1 MTARPLRLGIF
12 GAGGHAKVVADTAW
26 RGQNY
31 VPVAFYDD
39 DVTRHNQVHYRSV
52 EIRGDFNR
60 LLDDLSEK
68 VIDAAFVAIGNND
81 VRATLGQ
88 QILEKGFSLATLVD
102 PNAVLSSSVILGSGT
117 LVVAGAIINADTHT
131 GSHVII
137 NTAASI
143 DHDCMID
150 DGAHI
155 APNATLCGGARVG
168 KRTLI
173 GVGATLLPSTEVP
186 QNSVVGGGSVITYSL
201 QTSGNYVGCPARL
214 LAKR

>member
-1 MTARPLRLGIF
+1 MTARPLKLGIF

-26 RGQNY
+26 RRQNY

-60 LLDDLSEK
+60 LLDDLSEE

-102 PNAVLSSSVILGSGT
+102 PNAVLSPSVILGSGT
-117 LVVAGAIINADTHT
+117 LVVAGAVINADTRV
-131 GSHVII
+131 GAHVII
-137 NTAASI
+137 NTSASV
-143 DHDCMID
+143 DHDCVIE
-150 DGAHI
+150 DGVHI
-155 APNATLCGGARVG
+155 APNVTLCGGVQIG
-168 KRTLI
+168 ERTLI
-173 GVGATLLPSTEVP
+173 GVGAILLPSTEFP
-186 QNSVVGGGSVITYSL
+186 PDSILGGGSVATRSPH
-201 QTSGNYVGCPARL
+201 TPGNYVGCPAKPL
-214 LAKR
+214 TKC